1 MKILLIQ
8 PPLHD
13 FYATPH
19 RTNALGL
26 HLAAKMLTQAG
37 HEAEVINFPL
47 LPGGRE
53 VPLPDGLDYLKPYI
67 VPGEKGPVSG
77 LNRFQRFG
85 PAASEACGLM
95 ESRNADLIVLGLFAW
110 AFGEDLF
117 ELAREY
123 KKRNPTRPLGIAG
136 AGFTAA
142 PECFVVSGLFS
153 LFLEGE
159 AEGVIPAWLNAGAPR
174 EGHFAVPADPDRNPI
189 PVALA
194 QRIPGKGGKPGKS
207 AGTGNEGKPGKGANK
222 REGGEGWAIS
232 LSAGRGCPMACRF
245 CANHLV
251 HGRGLR
257 LPPVGAVM
265 REIERIDVSSSLSGD
280 RTLLEDRGNS
290 VRNIYIEDDNPS
302 AEIRWFKE
310 LLTALHDRYPEA
322 EISAENGMDHRFLS
336 AGDLPFLWE
345 KGFRVLNLSLA
356 SANPATLSKAGRSGS
371 REHFA
376 EIVTTW
382 AAMGGRSVQYFI
394 AGLPGDSGEEALKSL
409 VALSRLPGR
418 AGVSLY
424 YPLPGED
431 PEAPF
436 RRSLG
441 SAAWSW
447 GGELS
452 TPSLLTIF
460 RLSRYLNMMKKE
472 RKDPVEELLIKESRK
487 KSCLHTLRWKDRS
500 MVPLPWTDGELVSR
514 FFYRVEH

>member
-1 MKILLIQ
+1 MKILLVQ
-8 PPLHD
+8 PPFHD

-26 HLAAKMLTQAG
+26 HLAAKMLRRAG
-37 HEAEVINFPL
+37 HEAEVLNLPL
-47 LPGGRE
+47 HAAGRE
-53 VPLPDGLDYLKPYI
+53 VRLPGELAHLEPYL
-67 VPGEKGPVSG
+67 VPGEKGPVTG
-77 LNRFQRFG
+77 LNRFQKFG
-85 PAASEACGLM
+85 PAVSETCELM
-95 ESRNADLIVLGLFAW
+95 ESKKADLIILGLFAW
-110 AFGEDLF
+110 AFGEDLL

-123 KKRNPTRPLGIAG
+123 KKRNPRFPVGIAG

-142 PECFVVSGLFS
+142 TGRFLSSGLFS

-159 AEGVIPAWLNAGAPR
+159 AEGVIPAWLNAGSPV
-174 EGHFAVPADPDRNPI
+174 EGRFAVPPDPERVPVPI
-189 PVALA
+189 AVA
-194 QRIPGKGGKPGKS
+194 QKIPGK
-207 AGTGNEGKPGKGANK
+207 AGE
-222 REGGEGWAIS
+222 EWAIS

-257 LPPVGAVM
+257 LPPISAVM
-265 REIERIDVSSSLSGD
+265 REIDRIGLYSDLSGD
-280 RTLLEDRGNS
+280 RGNR

-302 AEIRWFKE
+302 ADVSWFKE
-310 LLTALHDRYPEA
+310 LITALHERFPEA
-322 EISAENGMDHRFLS
+322 ELSAENGMDYRFLS
-336 AGDLPFLWE
+336 TADLPFLWE

-356 SANPATLSKAGRSGS
+356 SSNPGTLSKEGRSSSG
-371 REHFA
+371 EHFS
-376 EIVTTW
+376 EIVTAW

-394 AGLPGDSGEEALKSL
+394 AGLPGDSGEEVMESL
-409 VALSRLPGR
+409 STLSRFPGR

-441 SAAWSW
+441 SAAWPW
-447 GGELS
+447 GGTLS

-472 RKDPVEELLIKESRK
+472 KKDSPGSEEELLIKESRK
-487 KSCLHTLRWKDRS
+487 KSCLYTLGGKGRAL
-500 MVPLPWTDGELVSR
+500 VPLPWTDRELVSQ
-514 FFYRVEH
+514 FFHRDP